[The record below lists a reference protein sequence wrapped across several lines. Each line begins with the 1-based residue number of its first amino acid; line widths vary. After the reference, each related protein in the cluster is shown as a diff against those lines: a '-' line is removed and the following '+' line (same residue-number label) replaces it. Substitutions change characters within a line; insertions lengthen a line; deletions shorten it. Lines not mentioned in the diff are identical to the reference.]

1 LGSVT
6 DAATSTD
13 TRALTRADFVHV
25 TRVTTRWADND
36 MFGHLNNAVY
46 YEMFDSVLN
55 AWIIEE
61 TGMDEST
68 APVIGVVVESS
79 CRFHR
84 ELAYPTPVDV
94 ALRVEHLGRSS
105 LLLRLGVFA
114 ADEEEIAADG
124 LWAQVYVDRETR
136 RPVPM
141 PDDVRALAERSTTPG
156 ERR

>member
-1 LGSVT
+1 MT
-6 DAATSTD
+6 ADARD
-13 TRALTRADFVHV
+13 LTRADFVHV
-25 TRVTTRWADND
+25 ARVTTRWADND

-55 AWIIEE
+55 AWIIEQ
-61 TGMDEST
+61 TGMDETT

-94 ALRVEHLGRSS
+94 ALRVERLGSS
-105 LLLRLGVFA
+105 SVVLGLGVFA

-124 LWAQVYVDRETR
+124 RWAQVYVDRETR

-141 PDDVRALAERSTTPG
+141 PDSVRALAERSTAPAAG
-156 ERR
+156 